1 MTLGTSPTISH
12 PYKTPKSIALNQDYP
27 LGKKVLML
35 DSKQAFICKIGYAFF
50 SRQNNPQGIPLMKAR
65 WCKLM
70 CQPMLHT
77 CILYNSKGL
86 MRTQFVREFSWLP
99 LLLLPG
105 TKNERQYKGTW
116 KIAVGPSLVNT
127 RNIQLLDS
135 FCKLVLLTT
144 DTIQLKKDGCGFLK
158 SIWQTLSW
166 NGELQK

>member
-99 LLLLPG
+99 LLLPG

-144 DTIQLKKDGCGFLK
+144 DTIQLKKDGCGFLN